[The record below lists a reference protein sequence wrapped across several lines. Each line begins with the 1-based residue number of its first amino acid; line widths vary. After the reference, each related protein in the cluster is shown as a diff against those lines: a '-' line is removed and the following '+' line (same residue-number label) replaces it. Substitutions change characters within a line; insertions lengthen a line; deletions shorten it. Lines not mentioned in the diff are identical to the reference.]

1 MGRRLSCGFSGDL
14 GQIQAVVDNFCLAL
28 IFIGPDAVVIFH
40 FFDFVSS
47 AILPGSLRFVNQ
59 YNVSVQMAFIC
70 CAGGIVIAVAHSLV
84 KYGDIIGT
92 FAGSSISGNNFVV
105 ACRLVINTV
114 GISTHEKVISA
125 TGIQIVS
132 IDSAIISTVIF
143 IFLIIIIIEVDST
156 ASKSCLIGYF

>member
-1 MGRRLSCGFSGDL
+1 
-14 GQIQAVVDNFCLAL
+14 
-28 IFIGPDAVVIFH
+28 GPDAVIIFH

-92 FAGSSISGNNFVV
+92 FAGSSISGNNFIV
-105 ACRLVINTV
+105 ACRLTVNAV
-114 GISTHEKVISA
+114 GIGTHKELVSTGS
-125 TGIQIVS
+125 IQIIS
-132 IDSAIISTVIF
+132 SDSTVISSIVF
-143 IFLIIIIIEVDST
+143 VCLIIFVIEVDRT
-156 ASKSCLIGYF
+156 AFQRGLVC